1 MLLELR
7 SDFTLNLG
15 YLNPALNYPAK
26 VISPPSLFS
35 GMAKASGSLVRNKNN
50 KDKTEME
57 KNGREHTCRGNRLSK
72 FKKNNN
78 NRNSFTKGW
87 FTK

>member
-7 SDFTLNLG
+7 SDFTLNSG

-35 GMAKASGSLVRNKNN
+35 GMAKASGSLVRDKNN
-50 KDKTEME
+50 KDKTKME
-57 KNGREHTCRGNRLSK
+57 RNG
-72 FKKNNN
+72 
-78 NRNSFTKGW
+78 KG
-87 FTK
+87 THLQGKPVI

>member
-15 YLNPALNYPAK
+15 YLNPALNYPTK

-35 GMAKASGSLVRNKNN
+35 GMAKASGSLMRDKNN

-57 KNGREHTCRGNRLSK
+57 KNG
-72 FKKNNN
+72 
-78 NRNSFTKGW
+78 KG
-87 FTK
+87 THLEGKQVI